1 MLGIDVAFLSEIVGD
16 NILLREL
23 EGDGASFRLAIEG
36 SLPREHTYCQRM
48 LDGRIPNLIPDVRA
62 DDRTASLPI
71 TKGGNVGAF
80 ATVPLT
86 FADGRVYGTL
96 CAASHDAKSFDYR
109 ELQFLK
115 VFARLIAD
123 QLERQEASV
132 TLSELA
138 SLVNAADDA
147 IMGLTLDGL
156 VTSWNDAS
164 ERIFGYPA
172 SEAIGHSIIELI
184 ATPGDEN
191 GMRRALAAVAAGE
204 VVHREG
210 RQRRADG
217 SMLYD
222 AVTLSP
228 IRDRSGAVSFMSAV
242 PRDISDRGVVGARRE
257 RADVAL

>member
-1 MLGIDVAFLSEIVGD
+1 
-16 NILLREL
+16 
-23 EGDGASFRLAIEG
+23 
-36 SLPREHTYCQRM
+36 
-48 LDGRIPNLIPDVRA
+48 
-62 DDRTASLPI
+62 
-71 TKGGNVGAF
+71 
-80 ATVPLT
+80 
-86 FADGRVYGTL
+86 
-96 CAASHDAKSFDYR
+96 
-109 ELQFLK
+109 
-115 VFARLIAD
+115 
-123 QLERQEASV
+123 
-132 TLSELA
+132 
-138 SLVNAADDA
+138 
-147 IMGLTLDGL
+147 MGLTLDGL

-210 RQRRADG
+210 RRRRADG